1 MTIQEYLIKMEEQL
15 ENSLSDNLRKY
26 IPTIL
31 EKIEDIALKQFIKE
45 GDPVLDLQQFKRIFD
60 KIMTDSLN
68 KELEKNKR
76 IVISE
81 GIFQTVIVKRDT
93 DDIMTFSYCL
103 N

>member
-76 IVISE
+76 IIISE

>member
-60 KIMTDSLN
+60 KIMTESLN

>member
-31 EKIEDIALKQFIKE
+31 EKIQDISLKKFIKE
-45 GDPVLDLQQFKRIFD
+45 GDPVLGLQQFKKIFD

-68 KELEKNKR
+68 KELEKNKK
-76 IVISE
+76 IIIDE
-81 GIFQTVIVKRDT
+81 GIFQTFIVKNT
-93 DDIMTFSYCL
+93 NDDVMAFSYCL